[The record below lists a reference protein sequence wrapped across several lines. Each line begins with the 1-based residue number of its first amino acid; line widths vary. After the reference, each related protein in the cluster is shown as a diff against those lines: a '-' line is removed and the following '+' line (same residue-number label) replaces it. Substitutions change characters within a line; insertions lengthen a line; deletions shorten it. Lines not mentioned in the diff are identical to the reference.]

1 MRLYSVA
8 VASLRLALYLG
19 WTSLLL
25 PVQILAVNLPGRF
38 KKRFPRFYHH
48 SLWRPLGFKVRVHGE
63 PSLIEPT
70 LFVSNHTSYLDITIL
85 GGLIEG
91 SFVAKREVAGWP
103 LFGLL
108 AKLQRTAFIDRRRGA
123 IADGRDNIAGRLADG
138 DNLILFPEGTSNDGN
153 RVLAFKSAL
162 FAAVDAAG
170 AKDLPVQ
177 PVSIAYTALDGMP
190 LGRALRP
197 FVAWYGDME
206 LAPHLFVL
214 LGLGH
219 TTIDVVFHPP
229 VAAADFA
236 SRKDLARHCHA
247 AVAGGVAGALTG
259 RRGMILVQA
268 AAG

>member
-1 MRLYSVA
+1 MHGSVA

-19 WTSLLL
+19 WTVLLL
-25 PVQILAVNLPGRF
+25 PLQILAVNLPGRF
-38 KKRFPRFYHH
+38 KKRFPRFYHR
-48 SLWRPLGFKVRVHGE
+48 SLWRPLGFEVRVHGS
-63 PSLIEPT
+63 PSAVEPT
-70 LFVSNHTSYLDITIL
+70 LFVCNHTSYLDITIL

-123 IADGRDNIAGRLADG
+123 SAEGRDNIAGRLADG
-138 DNLILFPEGTSNDGN
+138 DNLILFPEGTSSDGN
-153 RVLAFKSAL
+153 RVLTFKSAL
-162 FAAVDAAG
+162 FAAVDASRE
-170 AKDLPVQ
+170 LPVQ
-177 PVSIAYTALDGMP
+177 PVSIAYTGLDGMP

-206 LAPHLFVL
+206 LAPHLFEL

-219 TTIDVVFHPP
+219 ATIDVVFHPP
-229 VAAADFA
+229 VAATAFA

-259 RRGMILVQA
+259 RRLGGLVEA
-268 AAG
+268 AAGR